1 MKKFIALFAILL
13 LSLVLAM
20 PASALRSSVYFLGQA
35 DKFVFHPGT
44 SWSDTDL
51 FDNFKGLMPGD
62 TRTEEINVRNASN
75 DCDKIKLYL
84 KAEAIDD
91 PAMTDFLAQ
100 LNMTVKNGDTV
111 IYQASP
117 DRVDGLG
124 DFVSLGT
131 YQPGESTTLNVIL
144 EAPIT
149 LGNEYMHR
157 DGNVDWVFMAEC
169 YVDGEIVEPDN
180 PSGDQPKP
188 LPVDPTLSH
197 GPQTEDFIIQSVAIL
212 IISVLGLFLAVIF
225 LRRSNKDDAEEGKE

>member
-1 MKKFIALFAILL
+1 MKKFITISAILL

-35 DKFVFHPGT
+35 DSFVFHPGT

-75 DCDKIKLYL
+75 DCDRIKLYL

-91 PAMTDFLAQ
+91 PATADFLAQ
-100 LNMTVKNGDTV
+100 LNMTVKNGDSV

-117 DRVDGLG
+117 DQVDGLG
-124 DFVSLGT
+124 DFVSLGA
-131 YQPGESTTLNVIL
+131 YKPGESTTLNVIL
-144 EAPIT
+144 EVPIT

-169 YVDGEIVEPDN
+169 YVDGEIVDPEPGEDE
-180 PSGDQPKP
+180 PKP
-188 LPVDPTLSH
+188 LPVDPTPNH

-212 IISVLGLFLAVIF
+212 IISVLGLFLAIIF
-225 LRRSNKDDAEEGKE
+225 LRRSKKDDAEEDKE